1 MTKCINC
8 GSTAQLRV
16 TYISAEENAERTKL
30 VAQTRRYK
38 CGCGCEFEVYHNTE
52 TNTTKMTM
60 LTELDTDRKFE
71 VVIDAT
77 TVSSRMN
84 QAEAIRMVNKMRS
97 FFPTKNIY
105 YRFAKI

>member
-16 TYISAEENAERTKL
+16 TYLSAEENAERTKL

-52 TNTTKMTM
+52 TDTTKVT
-60 LTELDTDRKFE
+60 LFTELDTDRKYE
-71 VVIDAT
+71 VVLGT

-84 QAEAIRMVNKMRS
+84 EAEAIRLANRMKKV
-97 FFPTKNIY
+97 FPTKEVY
-105 YRFAKI
+105 YRLATI

>member
-1 MTKCINC
+1 MTKCMNC

-38 CGCGCEFEVYHNTE
+38 CGCGCEFEIYNNTE
-52 TNTTKMTM
+52 TKVTKVTM
-60 LTELDTDRKFE
+60 FTELDTDRRYE
-71 VVIDAT
+71 VVLDT

-97 FFPTKNIY
+97 FFPDKNIY
-105 YRFAKI
+105 YRLARR